1 MVKKVAVL
9 SAIVLFSVVAAEGF
23 SSAEESKG
31 KKSAAPPKAAVERA
45 RKTVKMLDHIYKS
58 AIVMITDKYVNDEN
72 DYPAGSAF
80 VELFKSV
87 DKKGWHQVR
96 LIDLTG
102 EPYESENVAAD
113 EFEKLGGKQLIAG
126 KPYVEK
132 IIEKKGKPYLRVM
145 TPVPVVM
152 KKCVMC
158 HPHYADV
165 KKGTPIGAMT
175 YVLPI
180 E

>member
-1 MVKKVAVL
+1 MLKIGAALCAVIL
-9 SAIVLFSVVAAEGF
+9 LTVVATNVF
-23 SSAEESKG
+23 VSAETPQE
-31 KKSAAPPKAAVERA
+31 KKQAVPPKAAVERA
-45 RKTVKMLDHIYKS
+45 RKSVKMLDHIYKS
-58 AIVMITDKYVNDEN
+58 SIVLITDKYVNDEN

-87 DKKGWHQVR
+87 DKKGWHKVR

-102 EPYESENVAAD
+102 EPYESENVAQG
-113 EFEKLGGKQLIAG
+113 EFEKQGGKQLKAG
-126 KPYVEK
+126 KPYVEE
-132 IIEKKGKPYLRVM
+132 IIVKDGKPYLRAM

-175 YVLPI
+175 YVVPI

>member
-1 MVKKVAVL
+1 MVKKIVVLGTMILL
-9 SAIVLFSVVAAEGF
+9 SAVVTEVFVLAETL
-23 SSAEESKG
+23 AN
-31 KKSAAPPKAAVERA
+31 KKSAAPPKAAVERTRETA
-45 RKTVKMLDHIYKS
+45 KMLDHIYKS
-58 AIVMITDKYVNDEN
+58 AIVLITDKYVEDEN

-87 DKKGWHQVR
+87 DKKGWHKVR

-113 EFEKLGGKQLIAG
+113 AFEKEGGKQLLAG
-126 KPYVEK
+126 KAHVEK
-132 IIEKKGKPYLRVM
+132 IIEKEGKPYLRVM

-165 KKGTPIGAMT
+165 KQGTPIGAMT

-180 E
+180 R

>member
-1 MVKKVAVL
+1 MVKKMSVLSTLVLLSLVAV
-9 SAIVLFSVVAAEGF
+9 EGF
-23 SSAEESKG
+23 ISAEESKE
-31 KKSAAPPKAAVERA
+31 KKSAAPTKAAVERTRETA
-45 RKTVKMLDHIYKS
+45 KMLDHIYKS

-87 DKKGWHQVR
+87 DKKGWHKVR

-102 EPYESENVAAD
+102 EPYESENVAAG
-113 EFEKLGGKQLIAG
+113 EFEKQGGKQLLAG
-126 KPYVEK
+126 KAYVEK

-175 YVLPI
+175 YILPI
-180 E
+180 K

>member
-1 MVKKVAVL
+1 MLKKMAVL
-9 SAIVLFSVVAAEGF
+9 STMILLSVAVAEVVVLAETQT
-23 SSAEESKG
+23 G
-31 KKSAAPPKAAVERA
+31 KKSAGPSKAAVERA
-45 RKTVKMLDHIYKS
+45 RKTARMLDDIYKS
-58 AIVMITDKYVNDEN
+58 SIVLITDKYVEDEN

-80 VELFKSV
+80 VGLFKAM
-87 DKKGWHQVR
+87 DKKGWHKVR

-102 EPYESENVAAD
+102 EPYESENVSEDA
-113 EFEKLGGKQLIAG
+113 FEKEGGKQLLAG

-132 IIEKKGKPYLRVM
+132 VIEKKGKPYLRMM

-165 KKGTPIGAMT
+165 KQGTPIGAMT
-175 YVLPI
+175 YVIPI
-180 E
+180 D